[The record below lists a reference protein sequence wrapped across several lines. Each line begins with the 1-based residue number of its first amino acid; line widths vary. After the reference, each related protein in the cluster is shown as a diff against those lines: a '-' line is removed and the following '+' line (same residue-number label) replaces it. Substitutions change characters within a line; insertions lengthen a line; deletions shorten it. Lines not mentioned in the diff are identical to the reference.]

1 LPRVPIPDHPGFW
14 RRGKTVVFKYR
25 DERGKQRWSSAPNLR
40 TAERRK
46 KELEVDVSRGEYR
59 ARSRVTFKAYALQ
72 WVETYQGRTSRLID
86 EATRDDYRRRL
97 KEEAIPYFEEMLLV
111 DVEPQDVKAFIR
123 TVSTRPRRG
132 KRWKKTITPLS
143 PNTVRLALA
152 PVKAMFA
159 TAFEEGLIRV
169 NPAAG
174 VRVVAPTA
182 QVELDEDDVGPVK
195 ALTRAELDA
204 LMAAVPKEW
213 KLFFAVLLHLG
224 LRIGE
229 IIELRWRDL
238 GAAGPDTVKVRRKFY
253 DGRVGAPK
261 SRYGRRTLKLTPEL
275 SAALW
280 QLRKDTRGRDGDLVF
295 TAAEGGRID
304 ASNLMSRVLKKAGR
318 KAGVGWVGFHT
329 FRHTCAT
336 LLFTEQH
343 WNAKQVQ
350 LWLGHHKASFT
361 VDTYIHLLPS
371 DLPDAPELVTLTAVE
386 GKRKLGE
393 NSGAAIAEATATMAA
408 G

>member
-1 LPRVPIPDHPGFW
+1 MPRVPIPDHPGFW
-14 RRGKTVVFKYR
+14 RRGKTVTFKYR
-25 DERGKQRWSSAPNLR
+25 DERGRQRWGSAPNLR
-40 TAERRK
+40 AAQRRK

-59 ARSRVTFKAYALQ
+59 ARSRVTFTAYARQ
-72 WVETYQGRTSRLID
+72 WVETYQGRTSKLID
-86 EATRDDYRRRL
+86 EATRDSYRRRL
-97 KEEAIPYFEEMLLV
+97 EEEAIPYFAEMLLV

-123 TVSTRPRRG
+123 HVGNRRRRG
-132 KRWKKTITPLS
+132 KRWSKTITPLA

-152 PVKAMFA
+152 PVKLMFA

-174 VRVVAPTA
+174 VRVVAPA
-182 QVELDEDDVGPVK
+182 AAAILDEDDEGEVK

-204 LMAAVPKEW
+204 LMRALPERW
-213 KLFFAVLLHLG
+213 RLFFAVLLHLG

-229 IIELRWRDL
+229 IIELRWRDI

-261 SRYGRRTLKLTPEL
+261 SRHGRRTLKLTPEL

-280 QLRKDTRGRDGDLVF
+280 QLRKDMRGRDSDLIF
-295 TAAEGGRID
+295 TAPEGGRID

-318 KAGVGWVGFHT
+318 KAGVGWIGFHT

-336 LLFTEQH
+336 LLFTEQQ

-361 VDTYIHLLPS
+361 VDTYVHLLP
-371 DLPDAPELVTLTAVE
+371 DHLPDAPHLVTLTAVE
-386 GKRKLGE
+386 TISKQDVEPADTIARM
-393 NSGAAIAEATATMAA
+393 GA
-408 G
+408 